1 MLTWIIGITS
11 LYILVKIYLSV
22 MQIGY
27 INVEKKRTPV
37 LMPRGRYY
45 VAGNYAVAKERL
57 AIVESFVEYLL
68 FLWWVF
74 AGFAWL
80 QGLTGVDGTVGES
93 VLFLLGFFAVNW
105 LVTLPL
111 EIYGRFKIDHSFG
124 FNKMTP
130 KMYIMDTLKSIALFL
145 VLGGAVFALLAWII
159 GTVES
164 WWLWGF
170 ALIFG
175 VALLANLIYPTIIA
189 PLFNKFTPLPE
200 GELRREIEEMMREAG
215 LRSDGIFVMDA
226 SRRDSR
232 LNANFGGLGKAKR
245 VVLFDTLLNKLTDK
259 ELLAVL
265 GHELGH
271 YKHGDIWKN
280 VAMMGGFLFVAFYL
294 FGHLPD
300 TLFGEM
306 GVAPTPGAKIAL
318 IVLLLPVLSFV
329 YTPIMSMLSRHNE
342 YEADRY
348 GSRIGGRQHLI
359 SALLKLVS
367 ENKSFPK
374 SDPVYSRFYHT
385 HPPILERLEALGF
398 DPERVDMDAELPRE
412 GIFEFLDDSKNSK

>member
-1 MLTWIIGITS
+1 MLLWVIGIYS

-27 INVEKKRTPV
+27 INVEKRRKPV
-37 LMPRGRYY
+37 LMPEGRYF
-45 VAGNYAVAKERL
+45 VAGNYAVARERL
-57 AIVESFVEYLL
+57 SILESFVEYLL

-74 AGFAWL
+74 AGFRWL
-80 QGLTGVDGTVGES
+80 QGIVGAEDTVLNA
-93 VLFLLGFFAVNW
+93 VLFLLGFFAINW
-105 LVTLPL
+105 LVMLPF
-111 EIYGRFKIDHSFG
+111 EIYGRFKIDQSFG

-130 KMYIMDTLKSIALFL
+130 KMYLIDTLKSVLLFL
-145 VLGGAVFALLAWII
+145 ILGGGIFAALAWI
-159 GTVES
+159 VS
-164 WWLWGF
+164 SFQNWWLWGF
-170 ALIFG
+170 ALLFA
-175 VALLANLIYPTIIA
+175 VALLANVIYPTIIA
-189 PLFNKFTPLPE
+189 PIFNKFTPLPE
-200 GELRREIEEMMREAG
+200 GKLRESIEKMMADAG

-226 SRRDSR
+226 SKRDSR
-232 LNANFGGLGKAKR
+232 LNAYFGGLGKAKR
-245 VVLFDTLLNKLTDK
+245 VVLFDTLLNKLDDR

-280 VAMMGGFLFVAFYL
+280 IAMMGGFLFVAFYI

-300 TLFGEM
+300 RLYTEM
-306 GVAPTPGAKIAL
+306 GVVPTAGATIAM
-318 IVLLLPVLSFV
+318 IALLLPVLSFV

-348 GSRIGGRQHLI
+348 GSEIGGRQHLI

-374 SDPVYSRFYHT
+374 SDPIYSRFYHT
-385 HPPILERLEALGF
+385 HPPILERLEALGY
-398 DPERVDMDAELPRE
+398 DPDRVDMDAELPKE
-412 GIFEFLDDSKNSK
+412 GIFEFLDKEGQ